1 MSQKK
6 RRTRYKKSR
15 GCLFL
20 LLAAVGI
27 FCAVSFWPRAAY
39 TNADFGIADYV
50 SQRDQDGDGV
60 DDQTDLLEGAK
71 AYVATNPH
79 YRSAYY
85 EGGYPDDGYG
95 VCTDVVAQGMLAAG
109 YDLRQL
115 VDADIRAHP
124 EDYGLETPDPNI
136 DFRRV
141 RNLAVYFAHTAVALT
156 TDPAEIAEWQ
166 GGDIVIFARHIGVVS
181 DRRNADGVPYLIHH
195 SHPMQMEYEQDV
207 LGDRSDIIGHYRV
220 S

>member
-1 MSQKK
+1 MNRRK
-6 RRTRYKKSR
+6 RQHKR
-15 GCLFL
+15 GGRLFL
-20 LLAAVGI
+20 LLALAAGI
-27 FCAVSFWPRAAY
+27 FFTVSFWPRAVY
-39 TNADFGIADYV
+39 TNEDFGIADYV
-50 SQRDQDGDGV
+50 SERDQDGDGV
-60 DDQTDLLEGAK
+60 DDQTDLLAGVK
-71 AYVATNPH
+71 AYVATDPQ

-95 VCTDVVAQGMLAAG
+95 VCTDVVARGMLAAG

-115 VDADIRAHP
+115 VDADIRAYP
-124 EDYGLETPDPNI
+124 ESYHIETPDPNI

-141 RNLAVYFAHTAVALT
+141 RNLAVYFAHTAITLT
-156 TDPAEIAEWQ
+156 TDLTEIAEWQ
-166 GGDIVIFARHIGVVS
+166 GGDIVIFRRHIGVVS

-195 SHPMQMEYEQDV
+195 SHPLQTDYEQDV